1 MVKGAALRSLSR
13 RGSQV
18 QILPHAFRS
27 AFEHRAGIGGA
38 EGSGRRVRITTR
50 FTLAQSADAEFD
62 ADSPFTDKPRDS
74 SSATFSQKRASRA
87 LTVA

>member
-1 MVKGAALRSLSR
+1 
-13 RGSQV
+13 
-18 QILPHAFRS
+18 
-27 AFEHRAGIGGA
+27 
-38 EGSGRRVRITTR
+38 VRITTR